1 MRQASCLRIIRSRST
16 APLKAPP
23 QARWSKS
30 SRRTAVRRS
39 SAGHRRR
46 ARSVLASGRPSST
59 RGSRPG
65 FELCGRDARAKPS
78 GCASRQRFNSRRARL
93 DDTGSSSV
101 WLRAQF
107 WHRTVTIERYRP
119 RDREWQVFRTVLLTT
134 QNAPGQIVWTS
145 GEFTARLPE
154 GTALSRPARIRGPT
168 LLHLGHEPRAAHRGL
183 RVRRPT
189 PLARLDEPLATG
201 TRARKVRTSISAAA
215 LRAVPSE
222 PARALALATASGR
235 GENLDRQW
243 LVDGSLIPHN
253 RTSPPAYINSGM
265 GARLIIRPW
274 GRTSRDR
281 EDAAPR
287 ANAGCLS

>member
-1 MRQASCLRIIRSRST
+1 MDIGRVHGS
-16 APLKAPP
+16 
-23 QARWSKS
+23 
-30 SRRTAVRRS
+30 V
-39 SAGHRRR
+39 AGGDG
-46 ARSVLASGRPSST
+46 A
-59 RGSRPG
+59 
-65 FELCGRDARAKPS
+65 E
-78 GCASRQRFNSRRARL
+78 
-93 DDTGSSSV
+93 
-101 WLRAQF
+101 
-107 WHRTVTIERYRP
+107 
-119 RDREWQVFRTVLLTT
+119 
-134 QNAPGQIVWTS
+134 
-145 GEFTARLPE
+145 
-154 GTALSRPARIRGPT
+154 SRPARIRGPT

-265 GARLIIRPW
+265 GARLIIRPN
-274 GRTSRDR
+274 GGEPAAIR